1 MDIARDLIVVCT
13 TVDSIKEARSIS
25 KILVEENLAA
35 CVQIDQ
41 VRSIFE
47 WEDEVDEALEFR
59 ISIKTVAD
67 NYDQVEEKLLEI
79 HPYEL
84 PEIISLPIV
93 HAYVPYAEWVDNQCG
108 ENQNFEDNE

>member
-1 MDIARDLIVVCT
+1 MKINRDLIVVCT

-35 CVQIDQ
+35 CIQIDQ
-41 VRSIFE
+41 VRSLFE
-47 WEDEVDEALEFR
+47 WEGEVDENLEFR

-67 NYDQVEEKLLEI
+67 NYEYVEEKLLEV
-79 HPYEL
+79 HPYDL

-93 HAYVPYAEWVDNQCG
+93 YAYGPYAEWVDNQCG
-108 ENQNFEDNE
+108 EDPNFENNE